1 MPTNLL
7 KTYPDL
13 LELLHLNDGARKK
26 SLNGVFKRDIEGN
39 ETIAFRTK
47 KIRPIKKEDGEPAM
61 QTLFHHLTTRM
72 DESEEGKKV
81 KRRFFE
87 ITRSQRLHWILYHL
101 TEKKPETIEVFSYED
116 RIDRKDVIRTYIYDK
131 TEKYVIILEPQ
142 RSGLDYYLLTAYYLN
157 EKRGKK
163 QIKQKMKNKLP
174 YIH

>member
-13 LELLHLNDGARKK
+13 LELLHLDRGARKE
-26 SLNGVFKRDIEGN
+26 SLYRVFKRDIEDN
-39 ETIAFRTK
+39 ETISFRTK

-81 KRRFFE
+81 KRRLFE
-87 ITRSQRLHWILYHL
+87 MTRSERLHWVLYHL
-101 TEKKPETIEVFSYED
+101 EERQPTTIEVFSYED
-116 RIDRKDVIRTYIYDK
+116 RINRKDIIRTYIYDK
-131 TEKYVIILEPQ
+131 GEGYIVILEPQ

-163 QIKQKMKNKLP
+163 QIKQKMKNRLP
-174 YIH
+174 DIH